1 MQKDKNLDNKHLAI
15 YQERLAALAFSTFF
29 KIGPQKI
36 KVLLNYF
43 KNLHEAYWANFY
55 NLKFAGLNDELINEF
70 LIFRKNFVV
79 QSSIK
84 KLKEEKINFLCFKD
98 HLYPK
103 ILKNI
108 FDPPIVLYFK
118 GNINLLTKKC
128 LAVVGSREHS
138 DYGELV
144 INSILTSELTKN
156 LVIVSGLALGIDT
169 LAHQKTLENQG
180 ETIAVLGSSLEKSN
194 IYPLQNKSLAEN
206 IIKNNGLLISEFPLN
221 TKPWRRNFPLR
232 NRIISGLS
240 QAVLIIEAK
249 KRSGS
254 LITAYHALEQGRE
267 IMAVPGSVL
276 SNFSVGTNYLISA
289 GAKLIQSDKDILSFF
304 NDSNFT

>member
-1 MQKDKNLDNKHLAI
+1 MKKDKHLDNKHLAI
-15 YQERLAALAFSTFF
+15 YQERLAALAFSAFF
-29 KIGPQKI
+29 KISLQKI
-36 KVLLNYF
+36 KALLNYF

-55 NLKFAGLNDELINEF
+55 NLKFAGLDDKLINEF
-70 LIFRKNFVV
+70 LNFRKSFVV
-79 QSSIK
+79 QLTIK
-84 KLKEEKINFLCFKD
+84 KLKEEKINFICFKD
-98 HLYPK
+98 PLYPQ

-138 DYGELV
+138 SYGELV
-144 INSILTSELTKN
+144 INSVLTSQITEN
-156 LVIVSGLALGIDT
+156 LVVVSGLALGIDS
-169 LAHQKTLENQG
+169 LAHQKTLENKG
-180 ETIAVLGSSLEKSN
+180 ETIAVLGSSLENYN

-221 TKPWRRNFPLR
+221 TGPLKRNFPLR

-240 QAVLIIEAK
+240 QAVLVIEAK

-254 LITAYHALEQGRE
+254 LITAYYALEQGKE
-267 IMAVPGSVL
+267 VMAIPGSVL
-276 SNFSVGTNYLISA
+276 SDFSVGTNYLISS
-289 GAKLIQSDKDILSFF
+289 GAKLIQSDKDVLSFF
-304 NDSNFT
+304 IDSNFT